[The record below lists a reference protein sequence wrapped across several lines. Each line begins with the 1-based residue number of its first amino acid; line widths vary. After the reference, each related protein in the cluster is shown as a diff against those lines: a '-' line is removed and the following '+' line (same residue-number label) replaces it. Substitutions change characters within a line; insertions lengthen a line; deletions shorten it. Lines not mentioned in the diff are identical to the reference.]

1 MTTVFLNQIWPK
13 ADHSPVGFFL
23 RASFSFYKRSL
34 AQGSQVLGE
43 DRVENDVEFGP
54 SVTLD
59 RERIMNSCPP
69 VSTGTHIKQKHGQ
82 ACNPRCL
89 EGRSRR
95 ITSSRPA
102 WATLWIQGHNGQES
116 QCLKILKHKTQVKD
130 YRSAVRYLCNMQVL
144 GSVAVGL
151 RSV

>member
-1 MTTVFLNQIWPK
+1 MQMTTVFLNQIWPK

-59 RERIMNSCPP
+59 RERIMNSCHQYQQEP
-69 VSTGTHIKQKHGQ
+69 
-82 ACNPRCL
+82 A
-89 EGRSRR
+89 
-95 ITSSRPA
+95 SSRSMARLVTQDVWKAEAEGSQVQGLPGLHCEFK
-102 WATLWIQGHNGQES
+102 ATMGKKVNVS
-116 QCLKILKHKTQVKD
+116 KF
-130 YRSAVRYLCNMQVL
+130 
-144 GSVAVGL
+144 
-151 RSV
+151 